1 MVHFQAQAE
10 QQVVHH
16 HLHTVEQLQLLAVV
30 AVLPTME
37 IREVQMVTAAQVV
50 LEVVLLMAAETVVP
64 AEQTQEILE
73 DQAAVVPVVIQE
85 TVAQVLVNHPVQQ

>member
-1 MVHFQAQAE
+1 M
-10 QQVVHH
+10 
-16 HLHTVEQLQLLAVV
+16 VEQLQLLAVV

-64 AEQTQEILE
+64 AEQTQEITE

>member
-1 MVHFQAQAE
+1 MD

-16 HLHTVEQLQLLAVV
+16 HSLTVEQLQLLAVV

-37 IREVQMVTAAQVV
+37 VRQVQMVQAAQEV

-73 DQAAVVPVVIQE
+73 DQAAVVPVDIQE
-85 TVAQVLVNHPVQQ
+85 TVAQVLVNLPAQQ